1 MEGEP
6 GLAVEATEMEEL
18 GLAVEPAG
26 APAEPPV
33 RLEIPVEAG
42 GTRTR
47 GKTTGERERITGEA
61 GGAKE
66 DRGRMEAVTGGNR
79 VTTIREEE
87 EEEVEDALT
96 VFWRPALTPVQDP
109 APRYLE
115 PVLRAAP
122 NDASD
127 KLLNSDNK
135 HTTTVTVG
143 LLLNNSYLT
152 LML

>member
-47 GKTTGERERITGEA
+47 GKTTAGRERITGEA

-79 VTTIREEE
+79 VTTIRESEV
-87 EEEVEDALT
+87 EEVEDALT

-122 NDASD
+122 SDASD

-135 HTTTVTVG
+135 HTATVTVR
-143 LLLNNSYLT
+143 LLLNNFYLT
-152 LML
+152 DML

>member
-1 MEGEP
+1 MEEPGRVMEGEP

-66 DRGRMEAVTGGNR
+66 DRGRME
-79 VTTIREEE
+79 
-87 EEEVEDALT
+87 L
-96 VFWRPALTPVQDP
+96 
-109 APRYLE
+109 
-115 PVLRAAP
+115 LR
-122 NDASD
+122 SD
-127 KLLNSDNK
+127 KLRVSLVICIVM
-135 HTTTVTVG
+135 H
-143 LLLNNSYLT
+143 LRWELQAPAI
-152 LML
+152 

>member
-47 GKTTGERERITGEA
+47 GKTTGGRERITGEA

-87 EEEVEDALT
+87 EEDVLT

>member
-47 GKTTGERERITGEA
+47 GKTTGGRERITGEA

-66 DRGRMEAVTGGNR
+66 DRGRMEALTGGNR

-87 EEEVEDALT
+87 EEDVLT
-96 VFWRPALTPVQDP
+96 VFWRPALKPVQDP

-122 NDASD
+122 SDASD

-135 HTTTVTVG
+135 HTATVTVR

-152 LML
+152 DML